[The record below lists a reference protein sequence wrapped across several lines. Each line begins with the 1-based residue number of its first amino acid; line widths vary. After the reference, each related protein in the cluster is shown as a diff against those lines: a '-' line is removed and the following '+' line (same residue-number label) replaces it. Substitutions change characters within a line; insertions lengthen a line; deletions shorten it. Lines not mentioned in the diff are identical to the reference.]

1 MVRTTYRAAAMEW
14 RTILSVG
21 WLDNGF
27 VAPQRQDRYRN
38 HVAICW
44 RRDKRMIGLE
54 AGRLLPLECGKSS
67 CPWPAREL
75 FPPIIRLLPD

>member
-27 VAPQRQDRYRN
+27 VAPSGKI
-38 HVAICW
+38 VTATMW
-44 RRDKRMIGLE
+44 RF
-54 AGRLLPLECGKSS
+54 AGDETS
-67 CPWPAREL
+67 A
-75 FPPIIRLLPD
+75 